1 MALSFGFSGPVK
13 VRSKIS
19 ESKIHRLKTR
29 ITMLAAP
36 PPIHI
41 DEKLENKE
49 ISWVT
54 RQEILFIHVLLK
66 AKQQVKLSFELV
78 GFSLTE

>member
-1 MALSFGFSGPVK
+1 
-13 VRSKIS
+13 
-19 ESKIHRLKTR
+19 
-29 ITMLAAP
+29 MLAAF

-41 DEKLENKE
+41 DKKLEEEKKGF
-49 ISWVT
+49 SWVI

>member
-1 MALSFGFSGPVK
+1 
-13 VRSKIS
+13 
-19 ESKIHRLKTR
+19 
-29 ITMLAAP
+29 MLAAF

-41 DEKLENKE
+41 DKKLENKE
-49 ISWVT
+49 FSWVI